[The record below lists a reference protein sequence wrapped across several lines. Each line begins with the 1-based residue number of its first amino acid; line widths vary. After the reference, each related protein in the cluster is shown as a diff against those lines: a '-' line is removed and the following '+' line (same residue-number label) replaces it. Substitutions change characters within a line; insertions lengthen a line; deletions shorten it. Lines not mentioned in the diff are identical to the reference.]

1 MIDHTY
7 LGKSIY
13 CAVKGNLKTWEP
25 STTKNIFCRNLLI
38 QEQGTKL
45 GKQGLSNKW

>member
-25 STTKNIFCRNLLI
+25 STTKNIFCRNLSDTRIKKAL
-38 QEQGTKL
+38 
-45 GKQGLSNKW
+45 N